1 MPITDD
7 DLRSAA
13 YALAGAM
20 TDMLAADG
28 LDPDIAGNPDETD
41 SDVFSES
48 IQIDAEL
55 YMSMNLGRLEDEFDE
70 ILAAADATKRESD
83 PQGYVDSARID
94 IESTWVGPASQAF
107 VGQLNRIKACIES
120 QYDYTLHAATAVS
133 MMYAVNGQFRVSCL
147 DLMQKTAQQCT
158 AVIDKLETPPPEW
171 SEAGIGLFRAA
182 VEAIKGADP
191 TKLSEWAVEQIYSRI
206 GSALK
211 PVPVAGTEA
220 IPVVQGYTTARDR
233 LFASYEDNLD
243 QVRDWIKARRDQL
256 AGLTMATPVELPP
269 CTDVDSPDFRYDQ
282 FFYVDEP
289 GVHGA
294 EVDRERQKYVDEK
307 TKPDGVISQRLDGDG

>member
-28 LDPDIAGNPDETD
+28 LDPDIVGNPDQTD

-55 YMSMNLGRLEDEFDE
+55 YMSMNLDRLSDEFDE
-70 ILAAADATKRESD
+70 ILAAADATKTESD

-107 VGQLNRIKACIES
+107 VSQLNRVLACIES
-120 QYDYTLHAATAVS
+120 QYDYTVHAANAVS
-133 MMYAVNGQFRVSCL
+133 MMFAVNGQFRASCL
-147 DLMQKTAQQCT
+147 DLMQKTAQQCK
-158 AVIDKLETPPPEW
+158 AVIDELEAPPPEW
-171 SEAGIGLFRAA
+171 TSAGISLFRAA
-182 VEAIKGADP
+182 VDAVNSLDPLKIK
-191 TKLSEWAVEQIYSRI
+191 SWAVDQIYNLI
-206 GSALK
+206 GSALT
-211 PVPVAGTEA
+211 PVPVAGSSA
-220 IPVVQGYTTARDR
+220 IPVVQGYTTARDQ
-233 LFASYEDNLD
+233 LFASYEDNLE
-243 QVRDWIKARRDQL
+243 QIRDWIKTRRDNL
-256 AGLTMATPVELPP
+256 AGLTLSMPIELPP

-289 GVHGA
+289 GVHDA

-307 TKPDGVISQRLDGDG
+307 TKPDGVISQRLKGDG